1 MGYILI
7 DNLRFHAYHGVLP
20 QERATGNDYVINL
33 RIGYPIER
41 ACESDSIE
49 DTLNYAEAAN
59 AVKEVMET
67 PSCLLEHVAGRII
80 KTLRDRFPKIES
92 VQIEVRKIA
101 PPVSLDMDSAGVE
114 MTWKCK

>member
-80 KTLRDRFPKIES
+80 RALKERFPEIES
-92 VQIEVRKIA
+92 IQIEVKKIA